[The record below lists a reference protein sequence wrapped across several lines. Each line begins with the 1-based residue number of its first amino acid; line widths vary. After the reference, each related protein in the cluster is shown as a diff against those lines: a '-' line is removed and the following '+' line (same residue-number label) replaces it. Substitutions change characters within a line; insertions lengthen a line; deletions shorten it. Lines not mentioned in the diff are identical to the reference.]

1 MCGPTTPLSLCPRAP
16 LRRWQ
21 NQAIGRTCSSGA
33 TDCLKPLASVSG
45 TTTGISTFIAAAGFL
60 FLNNLQSTFVSNFT
74 YDFSSAAPPTLT
86 YVQNSPPVQNIDDS
100 GEDMTMTI
108 SMAMWKGSTTSV
120 QDSSGNTI
128 TQGSSMG
135 NTYSKTQSLSFS
147 PPKIHATIG
156 KSSTQQSAQEQTW
169 GYSSTQQTS
178 YTQTSQVASKSSW
191 SETWPLAY
199 GNILY
204 LVGEQY
210 YGNLGTV
217 PFVGINNLTF
227 EACNIVLCENAGVS
241 TTFTPSVQQLIYG
254 GFTGVY
260 YTTALVVSAGSFAS
274 D

>member
-1 MCGPTTPLSLCPRAP
+1 MEGLHDLGPRLV
-16 LRRWQ
+16 WEHDY
-21 NQAIGRTCSSGA
+21 SG
-33 TDCLKPLASVSG
+33 L
-45 TTTGISTFIAAAGFL
+45 I
-60 FLNNLQSTFVSNFT
+60 
-74 YDFSSAAPPTLT
+74 Y
-86 YVQNSPPVQNIDDS
+86 
-100 GEDMTMTI
+100 GEHLLED
-108 SMAMWKGSTTSV
+108 AV
-120 QDSSGNTI
+120 PE
-128 TQGSSMG
+128 
-135 NTYSKTQSLSFS
+135 LL

-191 SETWPLAY
+191 SQTWPLAY